1 MNATE
6 ACECLYNG
14 IPVTIKSLTNA
25 QSYCIK
31 DVYPYEQGVVAKL
44 ASCHIDYCDK
54 AVDIDNRHTVMANV
68 NELNEIC
75 IEDYDNYQVVLR

>member
-6 ACECLYNG
+6 ACECLYSG

-31 DVYPYEQGVVAKL
+31 DVEPYEKSVLAKL
-44 ASCHIDYCDK
+44 ASCHVNYCGK
-54 AVDIDNRHTVMANV
+54 AVDIDTRHTVLANV
-68 NELNEIC
+68 NDLNKIY
-75 IEDYDNYQVVLR
+75 IQDYDYY